1 MAQINLTFTDDQATL
16 IGELTRITMTK
27 SFEKK
32 SKKIF
37 SSAKMIVNLSQVQK
51 VDTAGLAWILYIVE
65 QAILNTCQL
74 TFTHIPQDLLK
85 LACLSGVDSF
95 IPK

>member
-1 MAQINLTFTDDQATL
+1 
-16 IGELTRITMTK
+16 
-27 SFEKK
+27 
-32 SKKIF
+32 
-37 SSAKMIVNLSQVQK
+37 MIVNLSQVQK

>member
-37 SSAKMIVNLSQVQK
+37 SSTKMIVNLSQVQK

>member
-1 MAQINLTFTDDQATL
+1 VAQINLTFTDDEATL
-16 IGELTRITMTK
+16 VGELTRITITK

-32 SKKIF
+32 SKKLF
-37 SSAKMIVNLSQVQK
+37 SSTKMNIDLSQVLK

-85 LACLSGVDSF
+85 LASLSGVDSF